1 MSIRKYLVYSY
12 WWLEQAPCWKQKVT
26 KMFGLAKITPMQSE
40 NTSKTTRKS
49 AKAKTLE
56 TVETPKAEV
65 VQKKRA
71 TKSSPMKSS
80 ASKTSAAS
88 PKHHH
93 SAAPEKVKA
102 VKPIALAEIA
112 AEATTV
118 IEEREIGHED
128 IARLAHSFWVA
139 RNYAPGSPDEDWLR
153 AEKELAVK

>member
-1 MSIRKYLVYSY
+1 MRT
-12 WWLEQAPCWKQKVT
+12 WEQKVT

-65 VQKKRA
+65 VKKTRA

-80 ASKTSAAS
+80 ASSKKSAAS

-93 SAAPEKVKA
+93 SATTDKVKA
-102 VKPIALAEIA
+102 VKPIALAEIPIEETPLA
-112 AEATTV
+112 AAPVVEEATPITP
-118 IEEREIGHED
+118 EREIGHQD
-128 IARLAHSFWVA
+128 IARLAHSFWAA
-139 RNYAPGSPDEDWLR
+139 RNYTHGSAEEDWLR
-153 AEKELAVK
+153 AEKELAIK